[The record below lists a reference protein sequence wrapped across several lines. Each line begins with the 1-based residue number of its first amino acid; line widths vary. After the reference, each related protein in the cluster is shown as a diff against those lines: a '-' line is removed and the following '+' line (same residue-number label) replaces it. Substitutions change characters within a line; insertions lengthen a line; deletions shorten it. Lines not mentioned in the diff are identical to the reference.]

1 MPGAVLGTLDIAV
14 NKTKISIVMELT
26 FFKEDIKKAEKK
38 CKRIIFKKVKKR
50 DAFSE
55 QVDTRAKDLKKMR
68 GEQEGTFKC
77 PCLQGLFGSGT
88 L

>member
-38 CKRIIFKKVKKR
+38 SVKGSFLKRLKR
-50 DAFSE
+50 E
-55 QVDTRAKDLKKMR
+55 
-68 GEQEGTFKC
+68 
-77 PCLQGLFGSGT
+77 T
-88 L
+88 LSVSRWTLEPKT